1 MHNIKKYVHKKITKY
16 SLIYIIIS
24 TIVSCQ
30 QDETML
36 QQSVKEKQMSETKSF
51 SFTRTPYEAQ
61 SAVIE
66 FLSKKI
72 STRSL
77 KYTRSIEKV
86 IDLERNPKTR
96 TNNFLNT
103 FAEKFYVI
111 TFKHKQGYAIVS
123 KDNRTFPLYA
133 ILDSGEFKETD
144 LYNNET
150 LRSHVVGMIR
160 GNNIEINNF
169 NNTIRESLHQNTTRG
184 HKGNAFENS
193 EEAIDNMLRDGWE
206 IQRQTENRLKTK
218 WGQHVY
224 GDNFY
229 FNTNGVPYAIAY
241 PNKNMKDSPIF
252 TRVAV
257 SEVECFGCTPVA
269 FGQVMYALR
278 NFPGFKDLKYSNG
291 ERVLWENMENPEYW
305 KIERKRFLG
314 WFAANCKPTYL
325 KKGTMI
331 FNINATKF
339 LRKIIGENIE
349 SRYDNCIVGDGDF
362 DGYGWS
368 EDKKVS
374 RDFFSHPNAF
384 VIMTAS
390 AGSLNYIS
398 YHTFVIDGMVEFTK
412 RIKGSGFLGTGLF
425 KKWRNGIR
433 HLYHVNAGWNGLSNG
448 YYLYVQNVNDE
459 FKYTGSNDAMDYRSK
474 VAYLILW
481 PKNN

>member
-1 MHNIKKYVHKKITKY
+1 M
-16 SLIYIIIS
+16 S

-36 QQSVKEKQMSETKSF
+36 QQSVKEMQTSETKS
-51 SFTRTPYEAQ
+51 SPFTRTPSEAQ
-61 SAVIE
+61 SAVRE
-66 FLSKKI
+66 FLSNSI
-72 STRSL
+72 STRSS
-77 KYTRSIEKV
+77 KDTRSIEQV

-96 TNNFLNT
+96 TNDFLNT

-111 TFKHKQGYAIVS
+111 TFKNKQGYAIVS

-150 LRSHVVGMIR
+150 LHSRIVGMVR
-160 GNNIEINNF
+160 GSNMEINDF
-169 NNTIRESLHQNTTRG
+169 NNTIRESLPQNTTRG
-184 HKGNAFENS
+184 HKGYPGENTENAIN
-193 EEAIDNMLRDGWE
+193 NMLRDGWAM
-206 IQRQTENRLKTK
+206 QRQTGIRLTTN
-218 WGQHVY
+218 WTQHVD

-229 FNTNGVPYAIAY
+229 FNANGVPYAIAY
-241 PNKNMKDSPIF
+241 FNKGINNISANISISLRSTAGKA
-252 TRVAV
+252 TA
-257 SEVECFGCTPVA
+257 FGCTPVA

-291 ERVLWENMENPEYW
+291 EKVLWENMENSEYW
-305 KIERKRFLG
+305 RIERKRFLG

-325 KKGTMI
+325 KKGTMV

-339 LRKIIGENIE
+339 LRKIIGGNIE

-368 EDKKVS
+368 EDKKVA

-390 AGSLNYIS
+390 AGSLNYTS

-433 HLYHVNAGWNGLSNG
+433 HLYHVNAGWGGLSNG

-481 PKNN
+481 PRNN